1 MPRLGEREI
10 KSVHFTLNQYLAGI
24 ISAVVTGFA
33 KSGISGMGTL
43 AIPVMAMGFGAKAS
57 SGILL
62 PMLITGDIFAL
73 FFYRRFAQRKI
84 LSAILPYALVGI
96 VLGYFGLR
104 AISDHMLKIVMGI
117 LVIVLIGITPLV
129 RKIDTS
135 AGHWKYW
142 LAPLFGV
149 LAGITSMMAN
159 AAGALVTLYLLWMN
173 VDKNEFLGTNAW
185 FFFIVNCCKVPFSM
199 HLGLINAQSGLL
211 NLFLV
216 PAVLAGAFAGV
227 WLVKRINQ
235 RVFEISVQV
244 LTLVAGIRLL
254 F

>member
-1 MPRLGEREI
+1 MDIIPKLSNILGI
-10 KSVHFTLNQYLAGI
+10 HSMHFTLNQYLVGI
-24 ISAVVTGFA
+24 VSAVVTGFA
-33 KSGISGMGTL
+33 KSGISGMG
-43 AIPVMAMGFGAKAS
+43 
-57 SGILL
+57 
-62 PMLITGDIFAL
+62 
-73 FFYRRFAQRKI
+73 
-84 LSAILPYALVGI
+84 
-96 VLGYFGLR
+96 
-104 AISDHMLKIVMGI
+104 I
-117 LVIVLIGITPLV
+117 LVIILIGITPLV
-129 RKIDTS
+129 RKIDPS

-159 AAGALVTLYLLWMN
+159 AAGTLVTLYLLWMN

-199 HLGLINAQSGLL
+199 HLGLITAQSGLL

-216 PAVLAGAFAGV
+216 PAVLAGAFVGV

-235 RVFEISVQV
+235 QVFEISVQV